1 MRDLEKR
8 DGIARES
15 CQFADVLVRLDRI
28 ALHFDNGK
36 TRALEEIDINV
47 LEGEFVAVVGP
58 SGCGKSS
65 LLHLI
70 GMLEAPTSGEIYF
83 RSESYSLVRGRAL
96 FRRRHFG
103 FVFQSFHVLP
113 ALSALE
119 NVLIPTVGCAG
130 SARAHRERARYLLA
144 RLGLGDM
151 LDRLPATMSGGERQ
165 RIAIARA
172 LINKPG
178 LLLADE
184 PTGSLDSRNAAEVL
198 ALIGELRSEESLT
211 VIMVTHDPDVSWHAD
226 RIIPLR
232 DGMLVTRGPS
242 SK

>member
-1 MRDLEKR
+1 
-8 DGIARES
+8 
-15 CQFADVLVRLDRI
+15 
-28 ALHFDNGK
+28 
-36 TRALEEIDINV
+36 
-47 LEGEFVAVVGP
+47 
-58 SGCGKSS
+58 
-65 LLHLI
+65 
-70 GMLEAPTSGEIYF
+70 
-83 RSESYSLVRGRAL
+83 
-96 FRRRHFG
+96 
-103 FVFQSFHVLP
+103 
-113 ALSALE
+113 
-119 NVLIPTVGCAG
+119 
-130 SARAHRERARYLLA
+130 
-144 RLGLGDM
+144 
-151 LDRLPATMSGGERQ
+151 
-165 RIAIARA
+165 